1 MVKVTSQEIPLKIG
15 IEALAAVVVARVV
28 VNPKEVGEE
37 DEALGDRII
46 LLAMK
51 LFLISGTSVSRM

>member
-1 MVKVTSQEIPLKIG
+1 MVKVTSQEIPLKRG
-15 IEALAAVVVARVV
+15 TEAPAAGAVAGV

-51 LFLISGTSVSRM
+51 LFPISDTSVSRM